1 MSALLAA
8 RLPGPTT
15 SASISAD
22 ELNAVLARI
31 RARCR
36 PDLAVSAAQ
45 RLEALLGVAEASRAE
60 LRAARSGATGWLGLG
75 SVAFV
80 GSVDWAEAEA
90 GRASEAVSFGA
101 AALRSY
107 ADVAQTCLDRC
118 WGLEHQLLVAYDER
132 SRGLAAEAT
141 AESVPPAGRG
151 ADQLFDSVTG
161 DLLRAARLL
170 LEEVEAAIAALMARL
185 SRLAVGSA
193 LPGDIALGLGPDA
206 ISLGCPRG
214 GLSDWWGVG
223 KEIRTGVGSAMTLW
237 TGAKALSMFA
247 AYARAQQGVAQGLAA
262 TRYLASLQPFLG
274 ALGRAS
280 LPVTVIGD
288 LKQVID
294 PSHPGA
300 RGWGDRAAGLVGAG
314 GAATLLLTSA
324 GLIALG
330 PVGAAVAV
338 GGLVV
343 AGAWQLGSL
352 IYDHRK
358 EIGDALSSAWHG
370 VEEAG
375 GVVVDAA
382 EQLGG
387 AALDTAEQLGG
398 AALDTAE
405 QLGGAA
411 LDTAEQLGGAAKHGL
426 ASAVDWLT

>member
-1 MSALLAA
+1 MGTSAGRARLPNMIQVVTSALPPLGMRLASAAARLDEGCTGYRSVAAQFGAPLSDLSGALEGYETAVSAALRGQAGNLAMLGLALVGAGSAYAEADNRAIVPGLGFCPAPGAPDGGLFGGTPGALDETARPRRRTAGLVMSALLAA
-8 RLPGPTT
+8 RLPGPAT

-80 GSVDWAEAEA
+80 GSVDRAEAEA
-90 GRASEAVSFGA
+90 GRASEAVSSGA

-107 ADVAQTCLDRC
+107 ADVAQTRLDRC
-118 WGLEHQLLVAYDER
+118 WGLEHQLLVACDER

-141 AESVPPAGRG
+141 AEPVPPAGRG

-185 SRLAVGSA
+185 SQLAVGSA
-193 LPGDIALGLGPDA
+193 LPGDIALGSGPDA

-223 KEIRTGVGSAMTLW
+223 KEIKTGVGSAMTLW

-247 AYARAQQGVAQGLAA
+247 AYARAPQ
-262 TRYLASLQPFLG
+262 
-274 ALGRAS
+274 
-280 LPVTVIGD
+280 
-288 LKQVID
+288 
-294 PSHPGA
+294 GA
-300 RGWGDRAAGLVGAG
+300 RAGVGRDALPRLV
-314 GAATLLLTSA
+314 
-324 GLIALG
+324 
-330 PVGAAVAV
+330 AAVSRR
-338 GGLVV
+338 
-343 AGAWQLGSL
+343 AWARFFARSRSL
-352 IYDHRK
+352 AI
-358 EIGDALSSAWHG
+358 SSR
-370 VEEAG
+370 
-375 GVVVDAA
+375 
-382 EQLGG
+382 
-387 AALDTAEQLGG
+387 
-398 AALDTAE
+398 
-405 QLGGAA
+405 
-411 LDTAEQLGGAAKHGL
+411 
-426 ASAVDWLT
+426 

>member
-80 GSVDWAEAEA
+80 GSVDRAEAEA

-274 ALGRAS
+274 ALACFLARHGHWRSQAGDRPVASGRAG
-280 LPVTVIGD
+280 LGRPGRRAGGCRWCGD
-288 LKQVID
+288 PAPHERRVDRAGSGRSRSRCRRARRRRRLAAGQPHLRPPQGDRGRLVERV
-294 PSHPGA
+294 A
-300 RGWGDRAAGLVGAG
+300 RGRG
-314 GAATLLLTSA
+314 GWRC
-324 GLIALG
+324 
-330 PVGAAVAV
+330 
-338 GGLVV
+338 GG
-343 AGAWQLGSL
+343 
-352 IYDHRK
+352 RRC
-358 EIGDALSSAWHG
+358 
-370 VEEAG
+370 
-375 GVVVDAA
+375 
-382 EQLGG
+382 
-387 AALDTAEQLGG
+387 
-398 AALDTAE
+398 
-405 QLGGAA
+405 
-411 LDTAEQLGGAAKHGL
+411 
-426 ASAVDWLT
+426 